1 MLTTE
6 GIARLE
12 GLLDGAR
19 NVSVMAHGYSPNTL
33 GAMAVAGELSSLERA
48 THAHRD
54 DGVFYL
60 VGKLTVDDV
69 EVTLFT
75 EDIAVREES

>member
-48 THAHRD
+48 TAHRD

-75 EDIAVREES
+75 EDIAVREEA